1 MKFKKLKSALMALGI
16 LSLAGAAQAQTM
28 IYVTG
33 STACRAAF
41 YNACTAYATTGIFTN
56 ASSGTNVLYD
66 PAGGGSGDS
75 KIMYL
80 GQMAGIGPV
89 ILNCSFTGSEAGIA
103 AVAGQSLTQTL
114 FPPTSTVQVGGDPN
128 AANAG
133 TAYALPGVPNPS
145 FYVAAGSPTTG
156 THVPDLTMADT
167 SQTVSQT
174 PISVAHLTD
183 YGVLG
188 VIPFTWMKGYSSAPC
203 AAWSNIVNVTT
214 AVANQNLIVGDLYN
228 ACNYSGISTD
238 TNFGVA
244 IVGRNLGSGTRA
256 DCLLN
261 MQVGIN
267 TPVQQYAWGANASL
281 YPPSAPGTL
290 TFNTNNS
297 SGQAYASGQNLTSI
311 YNDGF
316 DSGAGV
322 QESMNVDQAGANN
335 TLGVVLIGYM
345 GISDAKHATNDDN
358 TLIGG
363 SGSAPNSGKAVYLS
377 FNGVYE
383 GDQNVINGS
392 YTYWGEEHL
401 LGPVSPTTTQAAAG
415 TAISTGF
422 KNFLSGITLATGTVT
437 SNPAQSY
444 VLPTSIMQVKRGSH
458 PYGSDTGF
466 PVQGSF

>member
-1 MKFKKLKSALMALGI
+1 MKFNKLKSALMAMGI
-16 LSLAGAAQAQTM
+16 LTLASAAQAQTM

-33 STACRAAF
+33 STAARAAF
-41 YNACTAYATTGIFTN
+41 YAACTTTSSGIFTN
-56 ASSGTNVLYD
+56 ASPGTNILYD
-66 PAGGGSGDS
+66 PAGGGNADS

-80 GQMAGIGPV
+80 GQMSGIGPV

-103 AVAGQSLTQTL
+103 SVAGQNLTQTL
-114 FPPTSTVQVGGDPN
+114 YPPGSTVQVGGDPN

-133 TAYALPGVPNPS
+133 TAYSLPGTPNPS
-145 FYVAAGSPTTG
+145 FYVAAGSTTTG
-156 THVPDLTMADT
+156 THVADLTMADT

-214 AVANQNLIVGDLYN
+214 AAANQNLIVGDLYN

-256 DCLLN
+256 NCLLN

-267 TPVQQYAWGANASL
+267 TPIQQYAWGANASL

-297 SGQAYASGQNLTSI
+297 SGQAYASGQNLTSV

-316 DSGAGV
+316 DGGGGV
-322 QESMNVDQAGANN
+322 QSSLNVDQAGANN
-335 TLGVVLIGYM
+335 TLGVVVIGYL
-345 GISDAKHATNDDN
+345 GISDAKHATNNDN
-358 TLIGG
+358 TGPAG
-363 SGSAPNSGKAVYLS
+363 YSGKAVYLAY
-377 FNGVYE
+377 NGVYE

-392 YTYWGEEHL
+392 YTFWGEEHL

-415 TAISTGF
+415 TAVSTGF
-422 KNFLSGITLATGTVT
+422 KNYISGITIATGTVT